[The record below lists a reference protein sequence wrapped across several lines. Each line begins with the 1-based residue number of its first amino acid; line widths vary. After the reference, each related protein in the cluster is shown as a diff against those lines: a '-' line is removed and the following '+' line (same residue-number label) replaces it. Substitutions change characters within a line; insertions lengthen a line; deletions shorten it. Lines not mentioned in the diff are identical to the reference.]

1 MHTKTQTLLKLTKK
15 KLKNK
20 ITVGKMCRSWKMLWR
35 FRRAIQE
42 SHMFSVSNFALINF
56 QLEVSYVF
64 FNQGEH
70 MQIRQRVR
78 KKKTSMRLQQ
88 YCTSFLHSLQHYCL
102 SFFNNKCLITYS
114 CTLFVQIKMKKK
126 ITSCVTEIWPTM
138 VPSTVARKGRW
149 RVVLTV
155 ARLMRC
161 FAAEPPRHVR
171 PFSFHTG
178 WHKMLVARLTM
189 MQLKKKR
196 RNQCS
201 WHSSRW

>member
-1 MHTKTQTLLKLTKK
+1 MEKCAGHEKCCEGFGGQYKSPTCLAFQTLL
-15 KLKNK
+15 
-20 ITVGKMCRSWKMLWR
+20 W
-35 FRRAIQE
+35 
-42 SHMFSVSNFALINF
+42 LIFNSRYHAF
-56 QLEVSYVF
+56 F

-88 YCTSFLHSLQHYCL
+88 HCTSFLHSLQHYCL

-138 VPSTVARKGRW
+138 VPSTVAQKGRW

-189 MQLKKKR
+189 MQLKKKKKR